1 MQLFTMT
8 GMSVSIS
15 CCWLSESP
23 PLPAAAW
30 MAAHQLAKANFF
42 SPSMYRVLF
51 TREKREANIPCVK
64 GEPYY
69 ALSEIAFPIFKWELS
84 GSTNAGII
92 R

>member
-1 MQLFTMT
+1 MT

-51 TREKREANIPCVK
+51 MREKREN
-64 GEPYY
+64 
-69 ALSEIAFPIFKWELS
+69 KWEYLD
-84 GSTNAGII
+84 TQMQVLY
-92 R
+92 RRDFL